1 MNNSH
6 DFRFENIL
14 CPVDF
19 SDLSGL
25 AIKYA
30 ATGARSYG
38 TRLVLLH
45 AGLFDLPRYFSRS
58 ETERLAQELMKTK
71 DVIRKDLADHLKKV
85 LGKGAEGLDVEF
97 EVVETDPGDAVL
109 QTAEKR
115 SVGLIVMGTHGLTGV
130 RRMLLGSVAES
141 VIHNAR
147 VPVFTIRQKVHDFI
161 DETDT
166 EVLPHIERVL
176 CACEIG
182 KDDRA
187 TLGYAVSISERFN
200 AGLTVLYTDESR
212 DAKDPSL
219 VRERLCSWIS
229 ERSETQCDLE
239 PVVRRGNAADQIISY
254 AKEEKID
261 LVVIG
266 AHNRPFHG
274 AMILGRTTDLVVR
287 HAPAP
292 VLVVPGVNKY

>member
-1 MNNSH
+1 MNNSY
-6 DFRFENIL
+6 DFRSENIL

-30 ATGARSYG
+30 AAGARLFGSK
-38 TRLVLLH
+38 LILIH
-45 AGLFDLPRYFSRS
+45 AGLFELPRYFSRN
-58 ETERLAQELMKTK
+58 ETDRLAREIMKTK
-71 DVIRKDLADHLKKV
+71 DMIRKDLSDHFKKV

-97 EVVETDPGDAVL
+97 EVVETDPGDAIL
-109 QTAEKR
+109 QAAEKR

-141 VIHNAR
+141 IIHNAA
-147 VPVFTIRQKVHDFI
+147 VPVFSIRQKVHDFI
-161 DETDT
+161 DVTDP
-166 EVLPHIERVL
+166 EVMPHLERVL
-176 CACEIG
+176 CACEIN
-182 KDDRA
+182 KDDSA

-200 AGLTVLYTDESR
+200 AGLTVLYSVESR
-212 DAKDPSL
+212 NAEDTPR
-219 VRERLCSWIS
+219 VRERLCDWIS
-229 ERSETQCDLE
+229 GTTKTQCDLE
-239 PVVRRGNAADQIISY
+239 PVVRRGNAADQIIVL
-254 AKEEKID
+254 AKEEKSD

-266 AHNRPFHG
+266 AHHRSFHD

-292 VLVVPGVNKY
+292 VLVVPGLKE